1 MICSADAEGISQMRA
16 ARTLAGIVKGA
27 IKPVLPESLILKNLV
42 RREFRQGDA
51 EIRIVHCLCSRSEI
65 AIDVGA
71 NRGPY
76 AYVFSRYCDHVL
88 ALEPH
93 PLMVKRLRKA
103 LPRRVKILNIAAS
116 DREGECTFHIPVS
129 DGQDLDTRCSLEA
142 EVNHQFATRTIS
154 VERQRL
160 DRLSLEGRAVGVV
173 KIDVEGHELSTLG
186 GMTGMI
192 AQFQPTIIVESEA
205 RHHPGAPRNVFEFLC
220 SFGYKGYFIHRGVL
234 RTLDEFS
241 VEKYQAASVET
252 SFDEDKSPDYI
263 NNFVFIHPARS
274 DVLKRVKQVFPA
286 PAPSLAVDAL
296 SYSSFL
302 GN

>member
-1 MICSADAEGISQMRA
+1 MRA
-16 ARTLAGIVKGA
+16 AKTLVEIVKGA
-27 IKPVLPESLILKNLV
+27 IKPVLPESLILRNLV

-76 AYVFSRYCDHVL
+76 AYVFSRYCDLVL

-93 PLMVKRLRKA
+93 PLMAKRLRKA

-116 DREGECTFHIPVS
+116 DQEGECAFHIPVS
-129 DGQDLDTRCSLEA
+129 AGQDLDTRCSLEA

-160 DRLSLEGRAVGVV
+160 DRLPLEGRAVGVV
-173 KIDVEGHELSTLG
+173 KIDVEGHELSTLS
-186 GMTGMI
+186 GMTELI
-192 AQFQPTIIVESEA
+192 VQFQPTIIVESEA
-205 RHHPGAPRNVFEFLC
+205 RHHPGAPRNVFDFLC

-234 RTLDEFS
+234 HTLDEFS
-241 VEKYQAASVET
+241 LEKFQAGNGDTA
-252 SFDEDKSPDYI
+252 FDEHKSPDYI

-274 DVLKRVKQVFPA
+274 AVLEQVMQVFPA
-286 PAPSLAVDAL
+286 AAPRYPVNAFELQQSP
-296 SYSSFL
+296 
-302 GN
+302 G